1 MSKVLAFIP
10 ARGGSKGIKNKNLV
24 RVGNK
29 PLIEHTLKLVKNL
42 DHLLFPFISTND
54 RKIINFSKSRKF
66 KIDYVRPNY
75 LSTSKSNIVDAII
88 HALNWLDKN
97 NQNFK
102 TLIMLQ
108 PTSPLRKKNEI
119 ESALSFF
126 FKKKLK
132 SLVSVTQVREHP
144 FEIIEKKKNVW
155 KYLREP
161 KKNSYQRQ
169 NFPNNFFFIDGSFYI
184 IDIQTFLK
192 YKKLVIKNK
201 SQFFRLNRTWP
212 VDIDHYDDL
221 EVCEALLKK
230 F

>member
-108 PTSPLRKKNEI
+108 PTSPLRKKKEN
-119 ESALSFF
+119 
-126 FKKKLK
+126 
-132 SLVSVTQVREHP
+132 
-144 FEIIEKKKNVW
+144 
-155 KYLREP
+155 
-161 KKNSYQRQ
+161 
-169 NFPNNFFFIDGSFYI
+169 
-184 IDIQTFLK
+184 
-192 YKKLVIKNK
+192 
-201 SQFFRLNRTWP
+201 
-212 VDIDHYDDL
+212 
-221 EVCEALLKK
+221 
-230 F
+230 